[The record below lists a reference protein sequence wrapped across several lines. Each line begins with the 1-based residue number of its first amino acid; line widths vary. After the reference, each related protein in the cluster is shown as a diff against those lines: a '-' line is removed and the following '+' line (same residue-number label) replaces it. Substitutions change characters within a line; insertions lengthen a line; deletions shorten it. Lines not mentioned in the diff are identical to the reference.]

1 MEWIERISNI
11 ITLLLGAI
19 GGSGLM
25 YYTQNK
31 KLKES
36 EVRLS
41 TLTAKEKEFELLNKQ
56 MDILQSLLE
65 KQVERTNTTERKV
78 EELQRQTSEL
88 YEANNEKERKISELE
103 ITIDRLRHNYCDRG
117 CKRRR
122 NPFEREIEDN
132 EPELFDNEN
141 ENENE

>member
-1 MEWIERISNI
+1 MEWIERISNVV
-11 ITLLLGAI
+11 TLILGAI

-25 YYTQNK
+25 YYRQTK

-41 TLTAKEKEFELLNKQ
+41 TLQAKEKEFELLNRQ
-56 MDILQSLLE
+56 MEMLQTLLE
-65 KQVERTNTTERKV
+65 KQTERNEVTERKV
-78 EELQRQTSEL
+78 AELQKQTSEL
-88 YEANNEKERKISELE
+88 YEASNEKDKKISELE

-122 NPFEREIEDN
+122 NPFESEIEDN
-132 EPELFDNEN
+132 EPELFEN
-141 ENENE
+141 EEE